1 MLHFF
6 SQFIGLNKLSLVSM
20 YTLIMHSKSFWPVQP
35 TTNVQT
41 CLSSKK
47 LISYLFQGTFWA
59 TFDEIWQLSTLM
71 LSLYGNSL
79 SESIFQG
86 GSEG

>member
-1 MLHFF
+1 MC
-6 SQFIGLNKLSLVSM
+6 KCA
-20 YTLIMHSKSFWPVQP
+20 YPV
-35 TTNVQT
+35 
-41 CLSSKK
+41 K

-59 TFDEIWQLSTLM
+59 TFDEIWQLSTLV

-86 GSEG
+86 GSEGEHLLSDGQAKFDSQTGQRC